1 MSNQQTAAVIEP
13 EADFLTEEMD
23 AGPPSDDHPMAL
35 LLEEFDDSYV
45 NQPQTGDIR
54 HGVVVD
60 KRAGELLIDIGYKS
74 EGIVTGREVDRLEGD
89 FKDMTIGDEVPVYV
103 MREDR
108 DGNLLLSISRARAES
123 DWKHAEELLESQEMF
138 TGSVS
143 GFNRGGVIV
152 KIGQVR
158 GFVPASQLSSES
170 QSQQLTDGE
179 PDNRWMKLMD
189 AELRMKVIDL
199 DRRRNRLILSERVAI
214 REWRREQKEKL
225 LQTLEENTV
234 CEGVVSSLADFGAF
248 VNLGGADGL
257 IHLSELSWG
266 RINHP
271 KEVVSIGEKIKVM
284 ILNVDRERKRIGL
297 SLRRLLPEPWETV
310 PDRYEVGQIVRG
322 LVTKLVH
329 FGAFARLDGDTIEGL
344 IHISELT
351 ERRIAH
357 PSEVVS
363 EGQEID
369 LRIIRIDTDKR
380 RMGLSLKQVAPEEES
395 VEFDW
400 EPVPLEEN
408 NAGDRNTASTDNTR
422 QPQPPSLAP
431 KPPCEAGRTRR
442 RFRRRTK
449 PNPLRNRRQ
458 SKRSPDSRPPHNLT
472 RGRPLPPLDRPPVIK
487 RVGHC
492 VRHVFYELT
501 KYARRRYNI
510 FSQLMHVWCATTTSP
525 VPAPGI
531 PVLSNGSPAP
541 ERPTAP

>member
-1 MSNQQTAAVIEP
+1 MLNQQTVAETEP
-13 EADFLTEEMD
+13 NADFLTEETD
-23 AGPPSDDHPMAL
+23 PGPPLDDHPMAL
-35 LLEEFDDSYV
+35 LLQETDDSFID
-45 NQPQTGDIR
+45 QPQSGDIR

-89 FKDMTIGDEVPVYV
+89 FKDMSIGDELPVYV

-123 DWKHAEELLESQEMF
+123 DWKRAEELLESQNMF

-170 QSQQLTDGE
+170 QSQQLTEGE

-225 LQTLEENTV
+225 LETLEENTT

-266 RINHP
+266 RISHP

-284 ILNVDRERKRIGL
+284 VLNVDRERKRIGL
-297 SLRRLLPEPWETV
+297 SLRRLLPEPWEAV

-329 FGAFARLDGDTIEGL
+329 FGAFARLESDTIEGL

-357 PSEVVS
+357 PSEVVA

-408 NAGDRNTASTDNTR
+408 EAGTQNAAATDASSDVAPELQAGVDV
-422 QPQPPSLAP
+422 QPQAELDDEAASEQTEPSEEP
-431 KPPCEAGRTRR
+431 EAER
-442 RFRRRTK
+442 
-449 PNPLRNRRQ
+449 
-458 SKRSPDSRPPHNLT
+458 
-472 RGRPLPPLDRPPVIK
+472 VI
-487 RVGHC
+487 
-492 VRHVFYELT
+492 
-501 KYARRRYNI
+501 A
-510 FSQLMHVWCATTTSP
+510 
-525 VPAPGI
+525 
-531 PVLSNGSPAP
+531 
-541 ERPTAP
+541 

>member
-1 MSNQQTAAVIEP
+1 MSTQQAVAVMGP
-13 EADFLTEEMD
+13 SVDFLTDEETVLNL
-23 AGPPSDDHPMAL
+23 DDHPMTQ

-60 KRAGELLIDIGYKS
+60 KRAGELLVDIGYKS
-74 EGIVTGREVDRLEGD
+74 EGIVTGREVDRLED
-89 FKDMTIGDEVPVYV
+89 EFKEMTIGDEVPVYV

-108 DGNLLLSISRARAES
+108 EGNLLLSISRARAES
-123 DWKHAEELLESQEMF
+123 DWKYAEELLESQDMF
-138 TGSVS
+138 TGTVS

-170 QSQQLTDGE
+170 QAMQLTEGE

-189 AELRMKVIDL
+189 TELRMKVIDL

-214 REWRREQKEKL
+214 REWRREQKERL
-225 LQTLEENTV
+225 LESLEENTV

-266 RINHP
+266 RISHP
-271 KEVVSIGEKIKVM
+271 SEVVSIGEKIKVM
-284 ILNVDRERKRIGL
+284 VLNVDQERKRIGL

-310 PDRYEVGQIVRG
+310 PDRYEVGQVVRG

-329 FGAFARLDGDTIEGL
+329 FGAFARLEDDTIEGL

-351 ERRIAH
+351 ERRINH
-357 PSEVVS
+357 PSEVVA
-363 EGQEID
+363 EKQELE
-369 LRIIRIDTDKR
+369 LRIIRIDTEKR

-408 NAGDRNTASTDNTR
+408 KANGDESSAGTAQSEAVTQSDVEAARARVKTEAENEDTLG
-422 QPQPPSLAP
+422 QDPEDP
-431 KPPCEAGRTRR
+431 KYVEA
-442 RFRRRTK
+442 
-449 PNPLRNRRQ
+449 
-458 SKRSPDSRPPHNLT
+458 
-472 RGRPLPPLDRPPVIK
+472 VI
-487 RVGHC
+487 
-492 VRHVFYELT
+492 
-501 KYARRRYNI
+501 
-510 FSQLMHVWCATTTSP
+510 
-525 VPAPGI
+525 
-531 PVLSNGSPAP
+531 
-541 ERPTAP
+541 

>member
-1 MSNQQTAAVIEP
+1 MSNQQAVAVMEP
-13 EADFLTEEMD
+13 IPDFLIEID
-23 AGPPSDDHPMAL
+23 DGPPRDDHPMAL

-54 HGVVVD
+54 YGVVVD

-74 EGIVTGREVDRLEGD
+74 EGIVTGREVDRLEGE
-89 FKDMTIGDEVPVYV
+89 FREMAIGDEVPVYV

-123 DWKHAEELLESQEMF
+123 DWKQAEELLETQDIF

-170 QSQQLTDGE
+170 QAMQLTEGE

-189 AELRMKVIDL
+189 TELRMKVIDL

-225 LQTLEENTV
+225 LESLEEKSV

-266 RINHP
+266 RISHP
-271 KEVVSIGEKIKVM
+271 SEVVSIGQTIKVM
-284 ILNVDRERKRIGL
+284 VLNVDRERKRIGL
-297 SLRRLLPEPWETV
+297 SLRRLLPEPWEAV
-310 PDRYEVGQIVRG
+310 PDRYEVGQVVHG

-329 FGAFARLDGDTIEGL
+329 FGAFARLDKDTIEGL

-351 ERRIAH
+351 ERRITH
-357 PSEVVS
+357 PSEVVT
-363 EGQEID
+363 EGQELD

-380 RMGLSLKQVAPEEES
+380 RMGLSLKQVSPEEES

-400 EPVPLEEN
+400 EPVPMEEKAKN
-408 NAGDRNTASTDNTR
+408 SANTENSADTENSATNDAAAAQQADVAVQAQAESDDEASNEPTES
-422 QPQPPSLAP
+422 PEEPEIV
-431 KPPCEAGRTRR
+431 EA
-442 RFRRRTK
+442 
-449 PNPLRNRRQ
+449 
-458 SKRSPDSRPPHNLT
+458 
-472 RGRPLPPLDRPPVIK
+472 V
-487 RVGHC
+487 
-492 VRHVFYELT
+492 
-501 KYARRRYNI
+501 
-510 FSQLMHVWCATTTSP
+510 M
-525 VPAPGI
+525 
-531 PVLSNGSPAP
+531 
-541 ERPTAP
+541 

>member
-1 MSNQQTAAVIEP
+1 MSNQQAVAVMEP
-13 EADFLTEEMD
+13 IPDFLIEID
-23 AGPPSDDHPMAL
+23 DGPPRDDHPMAL

-54 HGVVVD
+54 YGVVVD

-74 EGIVTGREVDRLEGD
+74 EGIVTGREVDRLEGE
-89 FKDMTIGDEVPVYV
+89 FREMAIGDEVPVYV

-123 DWKHAEELLESQEMF
+123 DWKQAEELLETQDIF

-170 QSQQLTDGE
+170 QAVQLTEGE

-189 AELRMKVIDL
+189 TELRMKVIDL

-225 LQTLEENTV
+225 LESLEEKSV

-266 RINHP
+266 RISHP
-271 KEVVSIGEKIKVM
+271 SEVVSIGQTIKVM
-284 ILNVDRERKRIGL
+284 VLNVDRERKRIGL
-297 SLRRLLPEPWETV
+297 SLRRLLPEPWEAV
-310 PDRYEVGQIVRG
+310 PDRYEVGQVVHG

-329 FGAFARLDGDTIEGL
+329 FGAFARLDKDTIEGL

-351 ERRIAH
+351 ERRITH
-357 PSEVVS
+357 PSEVVT
-363 EGQEID
+363 EGQELD

-380 RMGLSLKQVAPEEES
+380 RMGLSLKQVSPEEES

-400 EPVPLEEN
+400 EPVPMEEKAKNSANAENSADTENSATNDAAAAQQADVAVQAQAESDDKVN
-408 NAGDRNTASTDNTR
+408 NEPTES
-422 QPQPPSLAP
+422 PEEPEIV
-431 KPPCEAGRTRR
+431 EA
-442 RFRRRTK
+442 
-449 PNPLRNRRQ
+449 
-458 SKRSPDSRPPHNLT
+458 
-472 RGRPLPPLDRPPVIK
+472 VI
-487 RVGHC
+487 
-492 VRHVFYELT
+492 
-501 KYARRRYNI
+501 
-510 FSQLMHVWCATTTSP
+510 
-525 VPAPGI
+525 
-531 PVLSNGSPAP
+531 
-541 ERPTAP
+541 

>member
-1 MSNQQTAAVIEP
+1 MSNQQTATAMET
-13 EADFLTEEMD
+13 EADFLTEEVD
-23 AGPPSDDHPMAL
+23 AGPPKDDHPMAL

-89 FKDMTIGDEVPVYV
+89 FKDMTVGDEVPVYV

-123 DWKHAEELLESQEMF
+123 DWKRAEELLESQDMF

-170 QSQQLTDGE
+170 QSQQLTEGE

-225 LQTLEENTV
+225 LETLEENSV

-266 RINHP
+266 RISHP

-284 ILNVDRERKRIGL
+284 VLNVDRERKRIGL

-322 LVTKLVH
+322 AVTKLVH
-329 FGAFARLDGDTIEGL
+329 FGAFARLEGDTIEGL

-408 NAGDRNTASTDNTR
+408 EAGTQNAAATDASSDASSDVAPELQAGVDV
-422 QPQPPSLAP
+422 QPQAELDDEAASEQTEPSEEP
-431 KPPCEAGRTRR
+431 EAER
-442 RFRRRTK
+442 
-449 PNPLRNRRQ
+449 
-458 SKRSPDSRPPHNLT
+458 
-472 RGRPLPPLDRPPVIK
+472 VI
-487 RVGHC
+487 
-492 VRHVFYELT
+492 
-501 KYARRRYNI
+501 A
-510 FSQLMHVWCATTTSP
+510 
-525 VPAPGI
+525 
-531 PVLSNGSPAP
+531 
-541 ERPTAP
+541 

>member
-1 MSNQQTAAVIEP
+1 MSNQQAVAVMEP
-13 EADFLTEEMD
+13 IPDFLIEID
-23 AGPPSDDHPMAL
+23 DGPPRDDHPMAL

-54 HGVVVD
+54 YGVVVD

-74 EGIVTGREVDRLEGD
+74 EGIVTGREVDRLEGE
-89 FKDMTIGDEVPVYV
+89 FREMAIGDEVPVYV

-123 DWKHAEELLESQEMF
+123 DWKQAEELLETQDIF

-170 QSQQLTDGE
+170 QAMQLTEGE

-189 AELRMKVIDL
+189 TELRMKVIDL

-225 LQTLEENTV
+225 LESLEEKSV

-266 RINHP
+266 RISHP
-271 KEVVSIGEKIKVM
+271 SEVVSIGQKINVM
-284 ILNVDRERKRIGL
+284 VLNVDRERKRIGL
-297 SLRRLLPEPWETV
+297 SLRRLLPEPWEAV
-310 PDRYEVGQIVRG
+310 PDRYEVGQVVHG
-322 LVTKLVH
+322 VVTKLVH
-329 FGAFARLDGDTIEGL
+329 FGAFARLEKDTIEGL

-351 ERRIAH
+351 ERRITH
-357 PSEVVS
+357 PSEVVT
-363 EGQEID
+363 EGQELD

-380 RMGLSLKQVAPEEES
+380 RMGLSLKQVSPEEES

-400 EPVPLEEN
+400 EPVPMEEKAKNSANTENSATNDAAAAQQTDVAVQAQAESDDEVN
-408 NAGDRNTASTDNTR
+408 NEPTES
-422 QPQPPSLAP
+422 PEEPEIV
-431 KPPCEAGRTRR
+431 EA
-442 RFRRRTK
+442 
-449 PNPLRNRRQ
+449 
-458 SKRSPDSRPPHNLT
+458 
-472 RGRPLPPLDRPPVIK
+472 VI
-487 RVGHC
+487 
-492 VRHVFYELT
+492 
-501 KYARRRYNI
+501 
-510 FSQLMHVWCATTTSP
+510 
-525 VPAPGI
+525 
-531 PVLSNGSPAP
+531 
-541 ERPTAP
+541 

>member
-1 MSNQQTAAVIEP
+1 
-13 EADFLTEEMD
+13 
-23 AGPPSDDHPMAL
+23 
-35 LLEEFDDSYV
+35 
-45 NQPQTGDIR
+45 
-54 HGVVVD
+54 
-60 KRAGELLIDIGYKS
+60 
-74 EGIVTGREVDRLEGD
+74 
-89 FKDMTIGDEVPVYV
+89 
-103 MREDR
+103 
-108 DGNLLLSISRARAES
+108 
-123 DWKHAEELLESQEMF
+123 MF

-170 QSQQLTDGE
+170 QSRQLTEGE

-266 RINHP
+266 RISHP
-271 KEVVSIGEKIKVM
+271 KEVVSIGERLKVM
-284 ILNVDRERKRIGL
+284 VLNVDRERKRIGL

-310 PDRYEVGQIVRG
+310 PDRYEVGQVVRG

-357 PSEVVS
+357 PSEVVT

-369 LRIIRIDTDKR
+369 LRIIRIDTEKR

-408 NAGDRNTASTDNTR
+408 GDGAQNTASAHDSDDVAAPE
-422 QPQPPSLAP
+422 QQADLA
-431 KPPCEAGRTRR
+431 A
-442 RFRRRTK
+442 
-449 PNPLRNRRQ
+449 Q
-458 SKRSPDSRPPHNLT
+458 AQADSDDDT
-472 RGRPLPPLDRPPVIK
+472 ASEQPLPPA
-487 RVGHC
+487 
-492 VRHVFYELT
+492 E
-501 KYARRRYNI
+501 
-510 FSQLMHVWCATTTSP
+510 
-525 VPAPGI
+525 
-531 PVLSNGSPAP
+531 P
-541 ERPTAP
+541 EFVEAVV

>member
-1 MSNQQTAAVIEP
+1 MSNQQAVAVMDPIP
-13 EADFLTEEMD
+13 DFLTEMEDNASM
-23 AGPPSDDHPMAL
+23 DDHPMAL

-54 HGVVVD
+54 EGVVVE
-60 KRAGELLIDIGYKS
+60 KRSGELLVDIGYKS
-74 EGIVTGREVDRLEGD
+74 EGIVIGREVDRLEGE
-89 FKDMTIGDEVPVYV
+89 FREMAVGDVVPVYI

-108 DGNLLLSISRARAES
+108 DGNLLLSISRAKAEG
-123 DWKHAEELLESQEMF
+123 DWKQAEGLLESQDIF

-170 QSQQLTDGE
+170 QAMQLTEGE

-189 AELRMKVIDL
+189 TELRMKVIDL

-225 LQTLEENTV
+225 LESLEEKSV

-266 RINHP
+266 RISHP
-271 KEVVSIGEKIKVM
+271 SEVVSIGQKIKVM
-284 ILNVDRERKRIGL
+284 VLNVDRERKRIGL
-297 SLRRLLPEPWETV
+297 SLRRLLPEPWVTV

-322 LVTKLVH
+322 VVKKLVH
-329 FGAFARLDGDTIEGL
+329 FGAFARLDKDTIEGL

-351 ERRIAH
+351 ERRITH
-357 PSEVVS
+357 PSEVVT
-363 EGQEID
+363 EGQELD

-380 RMGLSLKQVAPEEES
+380 RIGLSLKQVSPEEES

-400 EPVPLEEN
+400 EPVPLEK
-408 NAGDRNTASTDNTR
+408 NAEDSSMNGAVTAQQAD
-422 QPQPPSLAP
+422 
-431 KPPCEAGRTRR
+431 EAVQAQAESDDEQ
-442 RFRRRTK
+442 TK
-449 PNPLRNRRQ
+449 
-458 SKRSPDSRPPHNLT
+458 SSEESEI
-472 RGRPLPPLDRPPVIK
+472 VEA
-487 RVGHC
+487 V
-492 VRHVFYELT
+492 
-501 KYARRRYNI
+501 
-510 FSQLMHVWCATTTSP
+510 M
-525 VPAPGI
+525 
-531 PVLSNGSPAP
+531 
-541 ERPTAP
+541 

>member
-74 EGIVTGREVDRLEGD
+74 EGLVTGREVDRLEGD

-123 DWKHAEELLESQEMF
+123 DWKHAEELLQSQEMF

-214 REWRREQKEKL
+214 REWRREQKERL

-357 PSEVVS
+357 PSEILS

-380 RMGLSLKQVAPEEES
+380 RMGLSLKQVAPEDDEAEL
-395 VEFDW
+395 DW
-400 EPVPLEEN
+400 EPVPLEKNQPNTEAAAGSEN
-408 NAGDRNTASTDNTR
+408 N
-422 QPQPPSLAP
+422 
-431 KPPCEAGRTRR
+431 
-442 RFRRRTK
+442 
-449 PNPLRNRRQ
+449 
-458 SKRSPDSRPPHNLT
+458 LT
-472 RGRPLPPLDRPPVIK
+472 ESESEPAD
-487 RVGHC
+487 
-492 VRHVFYELT
+492 E
-501 KYARRRYNI
+501 
-510 FSQLMHVWCATTTSP
+510 
-525 VPAPGI
+525 PAPVHENLDLVT
-531 PVLSNGSPAP
+531 PVV
-541 ERPTAP
+541 

>member
-1 MSNQQTAAVIEP
+1 
-13 EADFLTEEMD
+13 
-23 AGPPSDDHPMAL
+23 MAL

-54 HGVVVD
+54 YGVVVD

-74 EGIVTGREVDRLEGD
+74 EGIVTGREVDRLEGE
-89 FKDMTIGDEVPVYV
+89 FREMAIGDEVPVYV

-123 DWKHAEELLESQEMF
+123 DWKQAEELLETQDIF

-170 QSQQLTDGE
+170 QAMQLTEGE

-189 AELRMKVIDL
+189 TELRMKVIDL

-225 LQTLEENTV
+225 LESLEEKSV

-266 RINHP
+266 RISHP
-271 KEVVSIGEKIKVM
+271 SEVVSIGQKINVM
-284 ILNVDRERKRIGL
+284 VLNVDRERKRIGL
-297 SLRRLLPEPWETV
+297 SLRRLLPEPWEAV
-310 PDRYEVGQIVRG
+310 PDRYEVGQVVHG

-329 FGAFARLDGDTIEGL
+329 FGAFARLDKDTIEGL

-351 ERRIAH
+351 ERRITH
-357 PSEVVS
+357 PSEVVT
-363 EGQEID
+363 EGQELD

-380 RMGLSLKQVAPEEES
+380 RMGLSLKQVSPEEES

-400 EPVPLEEN
+400 EPVPMEEKAKNSANTENSADTENSATNDAAAAQQADVAVQAQAESDDKVN
-408 NAGDRNTASTDNTR
+408 NEPTES
-422 QPQPPSLAP
+422 PEEPEIV
-431 KPPCEAGRTRR
+431 EA
-442 RFRRRTK
+442 
-449 PNPLRNRRQ
+449 
-458 SKRSPDSRPPHNLT
+458 
-472 RGRPLPPLDRPPVIK
+472 VI
-487 RVGHC
+487 
-492 VRHVFYELT
+492 
-501 KYARRRYNI
+501 
-510 FSQLMHVWCATTTSP
+510 
-525 VPAPGI
+525 
-531 PVLSNGSPAP
+531 
-541 ERPTAP
+541 

>member
-1 MSNQQTAAVIEP
+1 MSNQQTETVMEP

-23 AGPPSDDHPMAL
+23 AGPPGDDHPMAL
-35 LLEEFDDSYV
+35 LLKEFDDSYV

-123 DWKHAEELLESQEMF
+123 DWKRAEELLASQDMF

-170 QSQQLTDGE
+170 QSQQLTEGE

-225 LQTLEENTV
+225 LKTLEENAV

-266 RINHP
+266 RISHP

-284 ILNVDRERKRIGL
+284 VLNVDRERKRIGL

-310 PDRYEVGQIVRG
+310 PDRYEVGQIVHG
-322 LVTKLVH
+322 AVTKLVH
-329 FGAFARLDGDTIEGL
+329 FGAFARLQGDTIEGL

-357 PSEVVS
+357 PSEVVA

-369 LRIIRIDTDKR
+369 LRIIRIDTEKR

-408 NAGDRNTASTDNTR
+408 DVGAQNAATGAADSESTAGASDVAAPEQQAGVEF
-422 QPQPPSLAP
+422 QPQPEPVD
-431 KPPCEAGRTRR
+431 EAGSEQAELSEEPEAE
-442 RFRRRTK
+442 K
-449 PNPLRNRRQ
+449 
-458 SKRSPDSRPPHNLT
+458 
-472 RGRPLPPLDRPPVIK
+472 VI
-487 RVGHC
+487 
-492 VRHVFYELT
+492 
-501 KYARRRYNI
+501 A
-510 FSQLMHVWCATTTSP
+510 
-525 VPAPGI
+525 
-531 PVLSNGSPAP
+531 
-541 ERPTAP
+541 